1 MRKSQKKKAF
11 LRDKERKKQQKKKKG
26 EREKNKG
33 QNTSREKER
42 ERERERERGKKYQG
56 KKHPL
61 FIAIPPRFKLGRKLF
76 HGFESLKRESL
87 KPH

>member
-1 MRKSQKKKAF
+1 MVA
-11 LRDKERKKQQKKKKG
+11 ERK
-26 EREKNKG
+26 
-33 QNTSREKER
+33 
-42 ERERERERGKKYQG
+42 RERERERGKKYQG

-87 KPH
+87 KPHY

>member
-1 MRKSQKKKAF
+1 MRKSQKKKRGIF
-11 LRDKERKKQQKKKKG
+11 ERQKERKKQQKKKKG
-26 EREKNKG
+26 EREKIRTKH
-33 QNTSREKER
+33 SRER

-87 KPH
+87 KPHY